1 MDFILPLLLV
11 MPTSGMIILGS
22 ALSIGV
28 MIVGSMF
35 MVAYALQHPP
45 LVAVAR
51 EEFSALIFTVFIVM
65 FWLLLDTTLSSI
77 SVGIM
82 ASSLPSEL
90 AFTAETLQGLD
101 VSHVNLALASLDIMD
116 QKLRHQY
123 MDLYLFEALIGFLS
137 TVSFPLGSPV
147 PAVNVISFSVAP
159 FTGLVLLS
167 NAHTTIVEAIG
178 YMITLVWAKEFILLF
193 SRDAVTI
200 LLLPL
205 GVMLRVMPFFRKTG
219 SSVIAMAFALYYIFP
234 FAILLSNY
242 LIFDI
247 YQPTDFAYTPVSS
260 SFFGTER
267 SHDEWNTMIEEGSET
282 HANQILDQFTGEDV
296 VEQAHT
302 GTAQCAGNFVVRM
315 LCSLKNVLVA
325 AFSAVGSFFSAVATI
340 WRFMVG
346 MTGDFFYTGFNN
358 PLLPASASAGLYYFI
373 IREVATISPFI
384 ILIILTT
391 VIEIVITVTM
401 YRNISMLIGGEAEI
415 VGLTKLV

>member
-11 MPTSGMIILGS
+11 MPASGMIMVGYALG
-22 ALSIGV
+22 IGV
-28 MIVGSMF
+28 MMVGGLF
-35 MVAYALQHPP
+35 VVAYGLQHPP

-51 EEFSALIFTVFIVM
+51 EELSALLFTAFIIF
-65 FWLLLDTTLSSI
+65 FWLTLDTALNSITLG
-77 SVGIM
+77 VL
-82 ASSLPSEL
+82 ASSLPSDLSFDPEQ
-90 AFTAETLQGLD
+90 LQG
-101 VSHVNLALASLDIMD
+101 VEISHIQLSLASLDIMD

-178 YMITLVWAKEFILLF
+178 YMITIVWAKEFILLF
-193 SRDAVTI
+193 SRDAVPI

-205 GVMLRVMPFFRKTG
+205 GVVLRAMPFFRRTG
-219 SSVIAMAFALYYIFP
+219 SSVIAVAFALYYIFP
-234 FAILLSNY
+234 YAVLLSNY

-247 YQPTDFAYTPVSS
+247 YQPADFAYTPVSS

-267 SHDEWNTMIEEGSET
+267 SHDEWNTMMEEGSET
-282 HANQILDQFTGEDV
+282 HANEILNQFTGEDV

-302 GTAQCAGNFVVRM
+302 GTSECAGNFIVRM
-315 LCSLKNVLVA
+315 LCSLKNILVA
-325 AFSAVGSFFSAVATI
+325 AFRAVGSFFSTVATI

-346 MTGDFFYTGFNN
+346 MTGDFFYSGFNN
-358 PLLPASASAGLYYFI
+358 PLLPASASAGLFYFI
-373 IREVATISPFI
+373 IKEVAAISPFI
-384 ILIILTT
+384 ILVILTT

-401 YRNISMLIGGEAEI
+401 YRNISLLIGGEAEAI
-415 VGLTKLV
+415 GITKLV